1 MKEISAGGVIMYKGS
16 TLLLRSF
23 RGDWVLPKGRVEEG
37 ETLQETALREV
48 KEESGLDCEIIK
60 YIGFVRYNFRLHN
73 KEIVHKKVHYYS
85 MRWTGGMP
93 LPQQE
98 EGFCISTFVPWEKAE
113 SLLRHDSERSMVR
126 SAFKK
131 ER

>member
-1 MKEISAGGVIMYKGS
+1 MKEISAGGVIMHDGS

-48 KEESGLDCEIIK
+48 KEESGLECEIIK
-60 YIGFVRYNFRLHN
+60 YIGFVRYNFRLQN
-73 KEIVHKKVHYYS
+73 KEVVHKKVHYYS
-85 MRWTGGMP
+85 MRWTGGKP

-98 EGFCISTFVPWEKAE
+98 EGFCVSAFMPWKKAE
-113 SLLRHDSERSMVR
+113 SLLKHNSERSMVR
-126 SAFKK
+126 SAFKE